1 MSEIDKAVS
10 EAIRNGWNGAPIAA
24 LKSDRPLSEIHDY
37 ISQEWSRVDFVNGKF
52 KVYSGRRLEFEL
64 RLEKN

>member
-37 ISQEWSRVDFVNGKF
+37 LKQEWDTVYFMSGKF

-64 RLEKN
+64 RLERN